1 MKTAVVTGANGFI
14 GSALVKKL
22 LDSGIEVYAVDRNID
37 SMRQNKLVA
46 GARLLYA
53 DFDKGFD
60 IQKQISD
67 KVDTFFH
74 CAFAGGFGGEAIKN
88 YELQLLNAKYA
99 CDAVAYAAKM
109 NCDKFVL
116 ASTVNAVE
124 IKSFINDESFVPRN
138 TCIYGA
144 AKLAAEIM
152 GKTIAKSNDIKF
164 CTALIAMP
172 YGENNRA
179 NTLPNIIIKQLING
193 DKPKLIEGNN
203 LYDLIY
209 ISDVAAG
216 LQAIGEAGVDFRNYY
231 VGHRRL
237 DSFRNI
243 ISVIRDTIASDIEL
257 GFGEYP
263 DAPSVDYSLID
274 LEALYRDTGFEC
286 KADFKESI
294 LKTAE
299 WLKAQMAKEERI

>member
-1 MKTAVVTGANGFI
+1 MKTAIVTGAGGFI
-14 GSALVKKL
+14 GSALVEKL
-22 LDSGIEVYAVDRNID
+22 LSSGVAVYALDRNID
-37 SMRQNKLVA
+37 SMRQNKMLA
-46 GARLLYA
+46 GAKLICA
-53 DFDKGFD
+53 DFDNEFSLKECIAEKID
-60 IQKQISD
+60 
-67 KVDTFFH
+67 VFFH

-99 CDAVAYAAKM
+99 CDAVQQAISLS
-109 NCDKFVL
+109 CDKFVL
-116 ASTVNAVE
+116 ASTVNSIE
-124 IKSFINDESFVPRN
+124 IKSFINDEHFVPRN

-144 AKLAAEIM
+144 GKMVAEIM
-152 GKTIAKSNDIKF
+152 GKTIARGSQMQF

-172 YGENNRA
+172 YGERNLA
-179 NTLPNIIIKQLING
+179 GTLPNVIIKQLLNG

-209 ISDVAAG
+209 IADVAAG

-231 VGHRRL
+231 VGHRQL
-237 DSFRNI
+237 DSFKNI
-243 ISVIRDTIASDIEL
+243 ITKIRDNLAPNIEL

-263 DAPSVDYSLID
+263 DAPAVDYSLID

-286 KADFKESI
+286 QADFRESI

-299 WLKAQMAKEERI
+299 WLKEHMKQE